1 MILSHTHRFIA
12 FKTRKT
18 AGTSFEI
25 ALSKHMLAQDIV
37 TPIAPADEN
46 IRKTLGY
53 TGPQNYGPAEAPGV
67 SQARF
72 YNHISAED
80 LRSRVDADLF
90 EAYKKVA
97 IVRNPF
103 DYVVSWYFWECRAV
117 KEPTPEHFRQ
127 WLRFQF
133 AHRTGIE
140 ADYRNGR
147 RPNPGVFSSNRLIT
161 HINGRCAMDML
172 LRYEDLEGDIVR
184 FAGQAGLPP
193 SLASDFSTIRAKGQY
208 RPKSASAMVMFD
220 GFAEGHDLIARSFS
234 EDMER
239 FDYRLT

>member
-72 YNHISAED
+72 
-80 LRSRVDADLF
+80 F
-90 EAYKKVA
+90 TFK
-97 IVRNPF
+97 
-103 DYVVSWYFWECRAV
+103 
-117 KEPTPEHFRQ
+117 
-127 WLRFQF
+127 
-133 AHRTGIE
+133 G
-140 ADYRNGR
+140 
-147 RPNPGVFSSNRLIT
+147 
-161 HINGRCAMDML
+161 
-172 LRYEDLEGDIVR
+172 EGD
-184 FAGQAGLPP
+184 
-193 SLASDFSTIRAKGQY
+193 SRAK
-208 RPKSASAMVMFD
+208 D
-220 GFAEGHDLIARSFS
+220 RSS
-234 EDMER
+234 
-239 FDYRLT
+239 L